1 MSDIEDKIKRL
12 ETAKKKAE
20 EEAQKRSRLTGE
32 LDGIKKQ
39 LKDVK
44 TECNEKFDCE
54 VKELPGMIKELD
66 ELAEKNVLE
75 AETLLGI
82 NEG

>member
-12 ETAKKKAE
+12 KAAKKKAE
-20 EEAQKRSRLTGE
+20 EEGQKRSRLTGE
-32 LDGIKKQ
+32 LDAIKKQ
-39 LKDVK
+39 LKDIK
-44 TECNEKFDCE
+44 AECNEKFGCE